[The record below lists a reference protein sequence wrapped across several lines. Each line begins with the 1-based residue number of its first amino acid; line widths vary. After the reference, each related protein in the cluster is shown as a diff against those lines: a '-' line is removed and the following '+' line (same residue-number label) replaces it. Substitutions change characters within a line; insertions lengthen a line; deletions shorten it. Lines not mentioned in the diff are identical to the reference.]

1 MSPPFDN
8 GYSVGEVR
16 RVATPPAP
24 ASAPVQAPTTS
35 AAPPTGWARVRRSP
49 LLRTVLSGTFVL
61 FMLAAAHLFMVLIN
75 AAEHRFASPDL
86 DDGVVARI
94 YTDRPMAEELEGA
107 LRRARTSE
115 QRAVITAALES
126 VQRGETLELRVLPV
140 TPFLAWTAVGLC
152 VLGLFLLIMT
162 ARLESDAAQSIV
174 GIFAGNLLWTG
185 GVEYGLVIAARTLG
199 IGKGVSVVDGRLTA
213 VFGEYVLLKHT
224 WGLMALVL
232 VYLLFLESS
241 RCTLFLG
248 VRERIRMMR
257 GPLTHGRI
265 GNYGPRTAFQYAS
278 TVWAFYL
285 LLLWAYDEQLFGVH
299 SWTTHSI
306 LFLALAGGVYCM
318 YRLHAQT
325 GWGAAVRYAVPAM
338 IVVWTPLEILAKWN
352 VFREPWLLLDP
363 AAAAV
368 FFGGLGTGTWALWRA
383 QRKQRALADSPTEA
397 RNTDPH
403 GTGRERERDLLASA
417 A

>member
-1 MSPPFDN
+1 M
-8 GYSVGEVR
+8 
-16 RVATPPAP
+16 
-24 ASAPVQAPTTS
+24 
-35 AAPPTGWARVRRSP
+35 
-49 LLRTVLSGTFVL
+49 FVL

-75 AAEHRFASPDL
+75 AAEYRYAHPNL

-107 LRRARTSE
+107 LRRARTPE
-115 QRAVITAALES
+115 QQAVISAALAS
-126 VQRGETLELRVLPV
+126 VQRGESLELRVLPV

-152 VLGLFLLIMT
+152 AVGVVLLIAT

-185 GVEYGLVIAARTLG
+185 GVEYGLVIASRTLG

-299 SWTTHSI
+299 SWTTHGI
-306 LFLALAGGVYCM
+306 LFLALAGAIYCV
-318 YRLHAQT
+318 YRLHEQT

-363 AAAAV
+363 AAATV
-368 FFGGLGTGTWALWRA
+368 FFGGLGVGTWALWRA
-383 QRKQRALADSPTEA
+383 QRKQRAQAAESHSSGVRAPEGSGAKPD
-397 RNTDPH
+397 
-403 GTGRERERDLLASA
+403 DLLVSA
-417 A
+417 PA